1 MKTKFLF
8 FIMLLCI
15 ATSVNAQTLGTKK
28 QLTLK
33 MTKVEC
39 EDFCYF
45 TLKDVKSGQTYI
57 IYESDMIDEK
67 TEDNGIFAEINE
79 QFWENS
85 NDTKL
90 KGNIYQVVL
99 EYRKT
104 DQYVN
109 INSEERRK
117 SGKKVARWMVNSI
130 SKFGK

>member
-1 MKTKFLF
+1 
-8 FIMLLCI
+8 
-15 ATSVNAQTLGTKK
+15 
-28 QLTLK
+28 
-33 MTKVEC
+33 
-39 EDFCYF
+39 
-45 TLKDVKSGQTYI
+45 
-57 IYESDMIDEK
+57 MIDEK

>member
-1 MKTKFLF
+1 
-8 FIMLLCI
+8 MLLCI

-67 TEDNGIFAEINE
+67 TEDNGIFAELNE

-90 KGNIYQVVL
+90 KGKVYQVVL

-104 DQYVN
+104 DEYVN
-109 INSEERRK
+109 VSSDEPPK
-117 SGKKVARWMVNSI
+117 KTGKKLTKWMLNSI
-130 SKFGK
+130 SKIAK